1 MSVRLVVK
9 ISCCGIIEKVKFVE
23 RRAGKNKLIYLFP
36 FIFLAFKHSIFHR
49 QGRESPQRFGYFLGH
64 LKVSRYLENL
74 GISRNIDFIVFSCQ
88 KQSSWYLYLIRR
100 FVV

>member
-1 MSVRLVVK
+1 M
-9 ISCCGIIEKVKFVE
+9 E

-49 QGRESPQRFGYFLGH
+49 QGRESAQRLGYFLGL

-74 GISRNIDFIVFSCQ
+74 GISRNIDFVVFSCQ
-88 KQSSWYLYLIRR
+88 KQSSWYILLDVLLCSIAEYFGELCRTNNE
-100 FVV
+100 